1 MNHFELQHL
10 LKQLDNDIWQALF
23 DGQPLALVDDER
35 LVPAAKPEDKIFILP
50 QNADDVASLRESV
63 IKNAEELLN
72 NYYLSHPLSKSGFTL
87 QVKKLV
93 EQYGASAFAA
103 VYPDI
108 PERTL
113 FVDVGEVVAE
123 DRDSARHRYGAY
135 CELQETMQGE
145 ELKQFVQQWLT
156 GGDAYELY
164 IGMNV
169 CRYGCDL
176 S

>member
-10 LKQLDNDIWQALF
+10 LEQLDDDIWRVLLN
-23 DGQPLALVDDER
+23 GQPLALVDDKR
-35 LVPAAKPEDKIFILP
+35 LVSAAKPEDKIFILP
-50 QNADDVASLRESV
+50 QNADDISSLRESV

-72 NYYLSHPLSKSGFTL
+72 NYYLSHPLSKAGFTL
-87 QVKKLV
+87 QVQKLV
-93 EQYGASAFAA
+93 EQYGASVFAA
-103 VYPDI
+103 EYPDI

-123 DRDSARHRYGAY
+123 GHGSPRHRYGAY
-135 CELQETMQGE
+135 CELQEALQGE
-145 ELKQFVQQWLT
+145 ALEQFVQQWLT
-156 GGDAYELY
+156 SGEAYELY